1 MPTFATRG
9 TVVPRFLFLILLSLT
24 VAACGMRQSGETA
37 AVDEPLDLVLR
48 PAPDKP
54 ESSGPR
60 RPVSADVV
68 RKTDAEARALFG
80 SPVTLRREPPGEVWQ
95 YLAESPRCSLL
106 LFLYPDE
113 DGSRA
118 GRLRV
123 THAQVLSRVRGQTV
137 DDSECLAA
145 LLKTPIPTV
154 EPAPPTPTS

>member
-1 MPTFATRG
+1 MRG
-9 TVVPRFLFLILLSLT
+9 TAVPRFFFGTILLLAL
-24 VAACGMRQSGETA
+24 AACGARPSGTV
-37 AVDEPLDLVLR
+37 AVPEEPLDLVLR

-68 RKTDAEARALFG
+68 RKTEAEARALFG
-80 SPVTLRREPPGEVWQ
+80 APATLRREPPGEVWQ
-95 YLAESPRCSLL
+95 YLAEAPRCSLL

-113 DGSRA
+113 TGSRA

-145 LLKTPIPTV
+145 LLKTPVPTV
-154 EPAPPTPTS
+154 EPAPPSPTS